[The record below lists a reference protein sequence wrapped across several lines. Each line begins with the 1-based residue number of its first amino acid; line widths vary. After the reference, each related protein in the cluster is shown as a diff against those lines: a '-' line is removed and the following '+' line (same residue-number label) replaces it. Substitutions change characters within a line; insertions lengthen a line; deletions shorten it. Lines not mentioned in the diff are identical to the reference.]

1 MMQRDIHM
9 SPKELLYSLQFKD
22 GDFGEVALVSG
33 QQHRAQMCLPK
44 LENHVK
50 NFTFLGYTF
59 WTGNYHGKKVTVG
72 NGGFYAPDSAFVT
85 ELLCAGGI
93 NTFIRLGSCG
103 ALREDIAIGDY
114 VLVSEVLR
122 GDGATRYYVD
132 DDYVPKVDTQ
142 VSQALEA
149 VFSQAGKVHRGPIWT
164 TDAIFRETKEI
175 VNPYIKKG
183 AIAVDMV
190 TSPFV
195 TIANLH
201 NKKVAAI
208 CAVSDNLITGQMGFT
223 DFRFFE
229 AEMKMT
235 DLTFGVLDSL
245 AGPQSS
251 AKGDKKKV
259 GR

>member
-1 MMQRDIHM
+1 MMQRDVHM
-9 SPKELLYSLQFKD
+9 SPKELLYSLQFKQ
-22 GDFGEVALVSG
+22 GDFGEVVLVSG
-33 QQHRAQMCLPK
+33 QKHRAEMCLK
-44 LENHVK
+44 NLENHVK

-59 WTGNYHGKKVTVG
+59 WTGIYKGKKVTVG

-114 VLVSEVLR
+114 ILATDIIR
-122 GDGATRYYVD
+122 GDGATRYYVE
-132 DDYVPKVDTQ
+132 DDYKPKASEELTNLVG
-142 VSQALEA
+142 E
-149 VFSQAGKVHRGPIWT
+149 VFKESGNVHRGGIWT
-164 TDAIFRETKEI
+164 TDAIFRETKDI
-175 VNPYIKKG
+175 VNSYIQKG

-195 TIANLH
+195 TIANIY
-201 NKKVAAI
+201 KRKSAAI
-208 CAVSDNLITGQMGFT
+208 LTVSDNLITGALGFN

-235 DLTFGVLDSL
+235 DLAFKVVESL
-245 AGPQSS
+245 
-251 AKGDKKKV
+251 
-259 GR
+259 

>member
-1 MMQRDIHM
+1 MMRRDVHM
-9 SPKELLYSLQFKD
+9 SPKDLLYSLQFKQ
-22 GDFGEVALVSG
+22 GDFGEIAIISG
-33 QQHRAQMCLPK
+33 QQHRAQLCLKK
-44 LENHVK
+44 LENAVK

-59 WTGNYHGKKVTVG
+59 WSGYYNGRKITVG
-72 NGGFYAPDSAFVT
+72 NGGFYAPDSAFVS
-85 ELLCAGGI
+85 ELLCVGGI
-93 NTFIRLGSCG
+93 KTLVRLGSCG

-132 DDYVPKVDTQ
+132 DAYRPQ
-142 VSQALEA
+142 VSEDVSKALED
-149 VFSQAGKVHRGPIWT
+149 VFSQAGVVHRGPIWT

-175 VNPYIKKG
+175 VNPYIEKG

-195 TIANLH
+195 TIANL
-201 NKKVAAI
+201 NKRAVAAI
-208 CAVSDNLITGQMGFT
+208 CAVSDNLITGEMGFA

-235 DLTFGVLDSL
+235 ELIFSAVEVLDSL
-245 AGPQSS
+245 AS
-251 AKGDKKKV
+251 
-259 GR
+259 RE

>member
-9 SPKELLYSLQFKD
+9 NARDLLYSLQFKD
-22 GDFGEVALVSG
+22 GDFGELAIVSG
-33 QQHRAQMCLPK
+33 QQHRAQLCLQK
-44 LENHVK
+44 LEKHVK

-59 WTGNYHGKKVTVG
+59 WTGYYNGKKLTVG
-72 NGGFYAPDSAFVT
+72 NGGFYAPDSALVT

-93 NTFIRLGSCG
+93 KAFIRLGSCG
-103 ALREDIAIGDY
+103 ALRQDIGIGDY
-114 VLVSEVLR
+114 VLVTEVLR

-132 DDYVPKVDTQ
+132 DAYAPE
-142 VSQALEA
+142 VSTDINKALED
-149 VFSQAGKVHRGPIWT
+149 VFSRAAAVHCGPIWT

-175 VNPYIKKG
+175 VNSYIKKG

-195 TIANLH
+195 TIANLY
-201 NKKVAAI
+201 KRKVAAI

-235 DLTFGVLDSL
+235 DLIFGVIDNL
-245 AGPQSS
+245 QR
-251 AKGDKKKV
+251 V
-259 GR
+259 EQ